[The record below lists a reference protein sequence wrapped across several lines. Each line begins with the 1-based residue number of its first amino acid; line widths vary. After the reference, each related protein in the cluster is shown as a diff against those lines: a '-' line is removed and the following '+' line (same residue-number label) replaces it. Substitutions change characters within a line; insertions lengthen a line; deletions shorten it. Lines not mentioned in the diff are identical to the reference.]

1 MGKQNIF
8 ADLANCTGSAWG
20 HTRWIADSYCGGG
33 NVKKRSPY
41 LLAKSKGHV
50 FRILF
55 AATRISEH
63 SLNGMVRMRRG
74 SLRL

>member
-8 ADLANCTGSAWG
+8 ADVANCTGFAWG

-41 LLAKSKGHV
+41 LPTKPKGYD
-50 FRILF
+50 F
-55 AATRISEH
+55 
-63 SLNGMVRMRRG
+63 
-74 SLRL
+74 